1 MQICAVATS
10 RERKLDDNLKDYKST
25 TEGPSRLTNIEAEAA
40 VNKPPKRGRGIS
52 TEDWEGLKAEF
63 AMPIRTSIQ
72 ALLEQQGKLQPRS
85 MML

>member
-1 MQICAVATS
+1 MANS
-10 RERKLDDNLKDYKST
+10 RERKLDGNLKDYKST
-25 TEGPSRLTNIEAEAA
+25 AEGLSRLTNHEVEAA

-72 ALLEQQGKLQPRS
+72 ALLEQQGKLQPMS
-85 MML
+85 MIL